1 MLTTLWQEAADLWV
15 PEVVGATLLA
25 LGATRLLA
33 RVGWSTLRLPMGL
46 MTLYLLAV
54 PIAAL
59 LRTQGSPALGG
70 VRLVASALAATSVIV
85 SAGTLLFG
93 GIGPRLRL
101 AVPRIVADVLVAV
114 AAVVAV
120 FVVASRSGF
129 DLSGL
134 IATSAVLTA
143 VIGLALQDTLSNVAA
158 GLALQV
164 DGSIQVD
171 DWIKVGDLN
180 GRVAEMRWRFAAIE
194 TRNWETILVPNS
206 ALVKTQVLVLG
217 RRTDKPVQWRR
228 WVFFNVD
235 FRFSPCQVIDA
246 VTEALTSAP
255 IQNVATEPPPNC
267 IMMDMTDSYCKYAA
281 RYWLTNLHNDDPTDS
296 VVRTRIYFALKRIG
310 VALAIPANAIFV
322 AADTPK
328 RREDKANR
336 ELAQRMAALSRIELF
351 SSLSEQEKK
360 HLAHGLRHAPFA
372 PGEPLTRQGA
382 KANWLYV
389 IVSGTCSVR
398 VAQDGA
404 EREISQLGAGD
415 FFGEMGLLT
424 GEPRTATVV
433 AQTDVECYR
442 VGKEEFQQLLEDRP
456 PLAEEVADILARRR
470 LSLNAARENLT
481 AQYPSDTVSLAA
493 GELLKR
499 MRSFFGLK

>member
-1 MLTTLWQEAADLWV
+1 MLTTLWNEAAQLWL
-15 PEVVGATLLA
+15 PEVVGATLVA

-46 MTLYLLAV
+46 LSLYLLAI

-59 LRTQGSPALGG
+59 LRAQQSSALEG
-70 VRLVASALAATSVIV
+70 VRLVASALAATAVIV

-93 GIGPRLRL
+93 GVGPRLRL

-114 AAVVAV
+114 AAVIAV

-180 GRVAEMRWRFAAIE
+180 GRVTEMRWRFAAIE

-206 ALVKTQVLVLG
+206 TLVKSQVLVLG
-217 RRTDKPVQWRR
+217 RRSGKPVQWRR

-235 FRFSPCQVIDA
+235 FRYSPCQVIDT
-246 VTEALTSAP
+246 VTEALNSSP
-255 IQNVATEPPPNC
+255 IKYVSDDPPPNC
-267 IMMDMTDSYCKYAA
+267 IMMDMTDSYCRYAA
-281 RYWLTNLHNDDPTDS
+281 RYWLTDLVHDDPTDS
-296 VVRTRIYFALKRIG
+296 VCRTRIYFALKRIG
-310 VALAIPANAIFV
+310 VALAIPANAMFIT
-322 AADTPK
+322 ANTPK

-336 ELAQRMAALSRIELF
+336 ALADRVAALSRIELF
-351 SSLSEQEKK
+351 SSLSEAERAR
-360 HLAHGLRHAPFA
+360 LAQGIRPAPFA

-382 KANWLYV
+382 EAHWLYV
-389 IVSGTCSVR
+389 IVSGTCSVQ
-398 VAQDGA
+398 VSQDGV
-404 EREISQLGAGD
+404 EREVSKLGPGE

-424 GEPRTATVV
+424 GEPRTATIV
-433 AQTDVECYR
+433 AESDVECYR

-456 PLAEEVADILARRR
+456 ALAEEVASVLARRR
-470 LSLNAARENLT
+470 LSLDAARENLT
-481 AQYPSDTVSLAA
+481 TQYPSDTVSLAA
-493 GELLKR
+493 GELLRR
-499 MRSFFGLK
+499 MRSFFALK

>member
-1 MLTTLWQEAADLWV
+1 MLATLWNEAAHLWL
-15 PEVVGATLLA
+15 PEVVGATLVA

-46 MTLYLLAV
+46 LTLYLLAV

-59 LRTQGSPALGG
+59 LRAQGSSAVGG

-85 SAGTLLFG
+85 SVGTLLFG
-93 GIGPRLRL
+93 GVGPRLRL

-114 AAVVAV
+114 ASVIAV
-120 FVVASRSGF
+120 FVVTSRSGF

-180 GRVAEMRWRFAAIE
+180 GRVCEMRWRFAAIE

-206 ALVKTQVLVLG
+206 TLVKTQVLVLG
-217 RRTDKPVQWRR
+217 RRTGKPVQWRR

-235 FRFSPCQVIDA
+235 FRYSPCQIIDT
-246 VTEALTSAP
+246 VTEALNSSPVQYVSDDPA
-255 IQNVATEPPPNC
+255 PNC
-267 IMMDMTDSYCKYAA
+267 LMMDMTDSYCRYAA
-281 RYWLTNLHNDDPTDS
+281 RYWLTDLHHDDPTDS
-296 VVRTRIYFALKRIG
+296 VMRTRIYFALKRIG
-310 VALAIPANAIFV
+310 VTLAIPANAMFITS
-322 AADTPK
+322 DTPA
-328 RREDKANR
+328 RREDKAKR
-336 ELAQRMAALSRIELF
+336 ELAHRVAALSRIVLF
-351 SSLSEQEKK
+351 ASLSEHERER
-360 HLAHGLRHAPFA
+360 LARGLHHAPFA

-398 VAQDGA
+398 VSQDGA
-404 EREISQLGAGD
+404 EREVSRLGAGD

-433 AQTDVECYR
+433 AETDVECYR
-442 VGKEEFQQLLEDRP
+442 VGKEEFQQLLVDRSA
-456 PLAEEVADILARRR
+456 LAEEVADILARRR
-470 LSLNAARENLT
+470 LGLDAARENLT
-481 AQYPSDTVSLAA
+481 TQYPSDTVSLAT
-493 GELLKR
+493 GELLRR
-499 MRSFFGLK
+499 MRSFFALK